1 MECRILNLPCNCSV
15 SGDPVISTFDH
26 AILLIMREQK
36 TLISRWA
43 ADPLEACKFQLR
55 VVTQKEIGAIEG
67 NIYIE
72 WLGFGFNVFPGK
84 NKKKMLRN
92 VLIGQN
98 LTHIKIRGHGYD
110 GAEIYALPYTYAD
123 NGIYV
128 HISSDDEIDLI
139 STSATSTETTRW
151 WECVATVTASVPMIS
166 ELVRTRPVP
175 QRLRRQMT
183 SSLKYRTA
191 ARKENTKDSDM
202 WVALRYKIHRKTWY
216 TIRCI
221 D

>member
-1 MECRILNLPCNCSV
+1 
-15 SGDPVISTFDH
+15 
-26 AILLIMREQK
+26 MREQK

-110 GAEIYALPYTYAD
+110 
-123 NGIYV
+123 V
-128 HISSDDEIDLI
+128 
-139 STSATSTETTRW
+139 STLGQGT
-151 WECVATVTASVPMIS
+151 M
-166 ELVRTRPVP
+166 
-175 QRLRRQMT
+175 
-183 SSLKYRTA
+183 KYF
-191 ARKENTKDSDM
+191 K
-202 WVALRYKIHRKTWY
+202 L
-216 TIRCI
+216 
-221 D
+221 